1 MYDVQNMFSLVRSKN
16 AYLHYVKKL
25 LFGITS
31 SLRGEKDEELEEGAT
46 RTEARTEVER
56 GGGMEE
62 GNGRPDTRFPMSTGS
77 FYSSLRLIL
86 LTTIKNATKRSG

>member
-56 GGGMEE
+56 GGGVGKREMA
-62 GNGRPDTRFPMSTGS
+62 GRIRGFQCQRDRFTQ
-77 FYSSLRLIL
+77 
-86 LTTIKNATKRSG
+86 ACD